1 MRQITAALLA
11 TVAIGAQPRPLT
23 IADAVQDALRNYPSV
38 RVSSEQ
44 VNAAAAGIDLART
57 AYLPR
62 VDAIA
67 QANRATRNNVTGLLF
82 PQSVI
87 PSISGPVL
95 GANNLGSVWGS
106 AIGTLVSWEP
116 FDFGLRGASV
126 AAASAARS
134 QAVAALKRTQYDVAV
149 AAAAAYL
156 TLVAAEQA
164 TRAAEA
170 GVSRAEVIARSTQAL
185 VDAEL
190 RPGAD
195 ASRAQAEL
203 AAARTQL
210 IQARQAVEVSRASL
224 AQFVGI
230 EPAQVAAAPD
240 RLLQAP
246 LQASPAPL
254 NPAANPVAQ
263 EQDAVVAE
271 AMARLRVLERSYFP
285 RFSLQG
291 GAYSRGTGAET
302 DGRRLGGLNGLAPN
316 VQDYALGL
324 TVTFPIMDRASLHAR
339 EAEQSAAIRADT
351 ARAQQIAVDLKAQ
364 WNRAVAA
371 LDGARQVAA
380 NTPVEVMSARA
391 AVDQASARY
400 QSGLGTIDAV
410 AEAQRL
416 LTQAEMDDALARLG
430 IWRGLFDIATAA
442 GDLQPFL
449 TEASQ

>member
-1 MRQITAALLA
+1 MRHISAALLV

-44 VNAAAAGIDLART
+44 VNAAAARIDLART

-134 QAVAALKRTQYDVAV
+134 QAEAALKRTQYDVAV

-156 TLVAAEQA
+156 TLVAAEQT

-246 LQASPAPL
+246 LQTSPAPL

-324 TVTFPIMDRASLHAR
+324 TFTFPIMDRASLHAR
-339 EAEQSAAIRADT
+339 EAEQSAAIRAET

-430 IWRGLFDIATAA
+430 IWRGLFDVATAA